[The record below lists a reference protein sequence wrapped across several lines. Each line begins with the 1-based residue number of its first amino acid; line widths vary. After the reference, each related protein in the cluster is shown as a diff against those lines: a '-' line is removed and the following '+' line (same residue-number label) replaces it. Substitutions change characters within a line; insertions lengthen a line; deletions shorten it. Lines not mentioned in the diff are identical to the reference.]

1 MTLSYGTLKIA
12 GSMIKIDADSEIEL
26 MVRRLIP
33 SHLQFP
39 LRVNAHPEN
48 ARIIR
53 MVMSEYPLDV
63 KTVPKWKSLLNGI
76 ERAKELEAS
85 LASLEPADVGHSFR
99 GKLLPFQK
107 LGLDFLLRT
116 KGMALL
122 ADEMGLGK
130 TVQALAFV
138 SRIDMRRPTVVVAPL
153 ITLENWR
160 REILRFLQVD
170 VKTPFGEFAG
180 TDPRIQVIRSGKD
193 QLRPAE
199 FYLVNYEMVSKHVKS
214 LKSAGSGTV
223 VYDECQNLRNHTTR
237 KYSACAAIGRH
248 DTVKHRIGLSG
259 TPIYNRGVEMFN
271 IAEVIKPGVLGD
283 RDEFIRR
290 YCLTWNP
297 SETDESDGKRAVLS
311 ARLKKSIMLRR
322 RKAEVLLDLPEKNKI
337 QQNIPIDSSAY
348 AEALGQMYDKIEEAR
363 RDLADMTGSEESKKE
378 GLFEINKSIREMR
391 VAERQIAGLSKVPHV
406 VEYIGGLLHDYED
419 EKFVVFC
426 HHRSVHQ
433 AIRDGL
439 HWYKPMQVIGGQSD
453 KERQH
458 AIDEFQTGDSRV
470 IICGLRA
477 GNVGINLTGAAYVIF
492 AELDWSPSIHRQ
504 AEDRLHRIGQK
515 RTVFS
520 HYLVG
525 SGTFDEQIIPTLLDK
540 TVEIADALGD
550 RMEPL
555 NNAKALKLLEAR
567 FGSRKGVISEVGCN
581 MNAQDAV

>member
-1 MTLSYGTLKIA
+1 MTRYHGTLQIA
-12 GSMIKIDADSEIEL
+12 DSKIKIDADSEIEL
-26 MVRRLIP
+26 MVQRLIP
-33 SHLQFP
+33 SHSMFP
-39 LRVNAHPEN
+39 LGVSAHPEN

-53 MVMSEYPLDV
+53 MIMSEYPLKI
-63 KTVPKWKSLLNGI
+63 KTVPEWESLLHGI
-76 ERAKELEAS
+76 ELEKELEAS

-99 GKLLPFQK
+99 GELLPFQK
-107 LGLDFLLRT
+107 IGLDFLLKT
-116 KGMALL
+116 EGIALL

-138 SRIDMRRPTVVVAPL
+138 SRSDTRRPTVVVAPL

-199 FYLVNYEMVSKHVKS
+199 FYLVNYEMASKHVKS
-214 LKSAGSGTV
+214 LKSAGPGTV
-223 VYDECQNLRNHTTR
+223 IYDECQNLRNSATI

-259 TPIYNRGVEMFN
+259 TPIYNRGIEVYN
-271 IAEVIKPGVLGD
+271 IAEAIKPGVLGD
-283 RDEFIRR
+283 RDEFVRR
-290 YCLTWNP
+290 YCSMWDT
-297 SETDESDGKRAVLS
+297 SKTDESDGKRTALS

-322 RKAEVLLDLPEKNKI
+322 RKADVLPDLPEKNKI

-348 AEALGQMYDKIEEAR
+348 EKALEDMYKKIRAAQ
-363 RDLADMTGSEESKKE
+363 RDLQGDSSSRSEEDKKE
-378 GLFEINKSIREMR
+378 GLFEVNKSIRELR
-391 VAERQIAGLSKVPHV
+391 VAERQIAGLAKAPHV
-406 VEYIGGLLHDYED
+406 VEYIEGLLHDYED
-419 EKFVVFC
+419 EKFVIFC

-453 KERQH
+453 KERQK
-458 AIDEFQTGDSRV
+458 AIDEFQTGDARV

-525 SGTFDEQIIPTLLDK
+525 DDTFDEQIVPNLMDK
-540 TVEIADALGD
+540 TVTIADALGD
-550 RMEPL
+550 RLETL
-555 NNAKALKLLEAR
+555 NNAKALQLLEAR
-567 FGSRKGVISEVGCN
+567 FQSRKGVISEGI
-581 MNAQDAV
+581 DG